1 MLRPILFDQLDHSAR
16 QPDAI
21 YLRQQQAEIFLGDV
35 VRNGDRDVV
44 APANKI
50 IVRLKDV
57 RLMLEGVL
65 LSVWASRLCEDANS
79 WLKGETLLDRDAIEI
94 GVGLATFLTGG
105 DTPLCH
111 LVKHPDWRLIK

>member
-50 IVRLKDV
+50 IVGLKDV

-65 LSVWASRLCEDANS
+65 LSVWASRLREDANA
-79 WLKGETLLDRDAIEI
+79 WLEVEALLDR
-94 GVGLATFLTGG
+94 G
-105 DTPLCH
+105 CSR
-111 LVKHPDWRLIK
+111 DWSWARNVPHRR